1 MGDVPADASLTYLF
15 SEVEGSMRLW
25 ERHPEAMQG
34 ALARH
39 DAILRGA
46 GSRVAAG
53 RW

>member
-15 SEVEGSMRLW
+15 SDVEGSMRLW

-34 ALARH
+34 GWPATTPSCV
-39 DAILRGA
+39 LR
-46 GSRVAAG
+46 SRVAAG